1 MSDASPRSYVGS
13 FRAHAAVRFSED
25 GGSSFFLND
34 ARGRLDVSVRTY
46 YEHLPDDKG
55 AIPRTLWFEVWGP
68 ADSLDD
74 ALHRFQDH
82 AGTVGVALTMAT
94 NAAIEETTIDVVF
107 DATDGETDHEFFQEV
122 HVDEEGL
129 PRTTRQVDID
139 LFLKVMGAFNES
151 VYRERLYR
159 SAAQYQRAIR
169 HLLPGQEVLVVA
181 HLWMAVEALTK
192 AAREQEIAKFGSRD
206 VLLSAWGIELKNL
219 DAEVRRRIIF
229 QGDTTTYAE
238 ARQASNGFEHGFLNM
253 HEIAKVSTTRAVR
266 GLAYM
271 REAIL
276 RAAGLDDDVVASLS
290 SERFS
295 HPLPSVRLAK
305 YIRATLLGP
314 AQGLAHTEE
323 DYPRFRV
330 ATKVESIVHREDGKL
345 DIKPTET
352 LSWRFGDGTGA
363 RHVRYESW
371 GPATATSQDTLE
383 WSARIVGETLD
394 PGAAQE
400 G

>member
-1 MSDASPRSYVGS
+1 
-13 FRAHAAVRFSED
+13 VRFPED
-25 GGSSFFLND
+25 GGISFFLND
-34 ARGRLDVSVRTY
+34 SRGGLDVSLRTH

-74 ALHRFQDH
+74 ALHRLQDH

-94 NAAIEETTIDVVF
+94 NAAVEETAVDVVF
-107 DATDGETDHEFFQEV
+107 DATDGETEHEFFQEF
-122 HVDEEGL
+122 HVDEEDL
-129 PRTTRQVDID
+129 PRITRQIDID
-139 LFLKVMGAFNES
+139 LFLKLMGAFSES
-151 VYRERLYR
+151 AYRERLYR
-159 SAAQYQRAIR
+159 SAAQYQTAIR

-192 AAREQEIAKFGSRD
+192 VVGEQEIVKFGSRD
-206 VLLSAWGIELKNL
+206 DLLSAWGIELKDF

-253 HEIAKVSTTRAVR
+253 HEIAKVATTRAVQ

-276 RAAGLDDDVVASLS
+276 RAAGLDDDVVASLVS
-290 SERFS
+290 QRFS
-295 HPLPSVRLAK
+295 HPLPSVRLAR

-314 AQGLAHTEE
+314 AQGLAHPEE
-323 DYPRFRV
+323 DYPRFWV
-330 ATKVESIVHREDGKL
+330 ATKVESIVHRDDGKL

-352 LSWRFGDGTGA
+352 LSWRFGDGTEA
-363 RHVRYESW
+363 RDVRYESW
-371 GPATATSQDTLE
+371 GPATATSQDALE
-383 WSARIVGETLD
+383 WSARIVGETLNPD
-394 PGAAQE
+394 AAQD